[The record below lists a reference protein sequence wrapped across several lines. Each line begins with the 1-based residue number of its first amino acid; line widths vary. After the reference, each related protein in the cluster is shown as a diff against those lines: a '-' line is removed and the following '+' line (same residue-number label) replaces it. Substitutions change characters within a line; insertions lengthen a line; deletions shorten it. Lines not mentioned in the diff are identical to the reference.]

1 VRADIAFKVGDDA
14 ESIVNA
20 GQRFLSDQS
29 QMWVLTGR
37 IFAGHN
43 AAIQREAQIAQ
54 ARANQA
60 AADAQQE
67 SQRNQANPNPATRRL
82 TDDFVRDWYGRGLGA
97 SGYVWADRLRLGRAV
112 SCEVYRRL

>member
-1 VRADIAFKVGDDA
+1 LHFVLVNARVYDHPGLNVRAVIAFTVGNDT

-29 QMWVLTGR
+29 QMSELTGG

-43 AAIQREAQIAQ
+43 AVIQREAQIAQ

-60 AADAQQE
+60 AAEAQQE
-67 SQRNQANPNPATRRL
+67 SQRNQANPNPRNASAA
-82 TDDFVRDWYGRGLGA
+82 GRF
-97 SGYVWADRLRLGRAV
+97 RA
-112 SCEVYRRL
+112 

>member
-1 VRADIAFKVGDDA
+1 VRAVIAFKVGNDA

-20 GQRFLSDQS
+20 GQYLSDQS
-29 QMWVLTGR
+29 QMSVLTGR

-43 AAIQREAQIAQ
+43 AAIQRKAQIAQ

-67 SQRNQANPNPATRRL
+67 CQRNQANPRSRNASAAGRSRASLVRARPRRSGIRVGLATPAGPGCQL
-82 TDDFVRDWYGRGLGA
+82 
-97 SGYVWADRLRLGRAV
+97 
-112 SCEVYRRL
+112 